1 MIMQMIEIEPY
12 ISSSKLKSS
21 LSSISGE
28 FTVLHIGRKEI
39 RPKVNMRRRMEEVAR
54 WSGADM
60 VYSDHYD
67 IEFDKD
73 GNKVLAVHPLVD
85 YQRGSVRDGFDFGD
99 VVLIRT
105 DSLLAALA
113 GISPVLRYGAWYDLR
128 LRLGKIVR
136 INEFLYYSCGQSKVA
151 EKSQFDYVDPRNRD
165 VQLEMEKVFTD
176 FLRRAGAYLPERT
189 ALAETPSG
197 SFPVEASVI
206 IPVYNRERT
215 VGDAVKSALSQEA
228 DFPFNV
234 IVVDNYSTDRT
245 GEILRSIDAPR
256 LVCVTPPERG
266 LGIGGCWNLAI
277 NHPLC
282 GKYSVQ
288 LDSDDL
294 YSGTDTLRKI
304 VDKFREENPAMV
316 IGSYSMT
323 DINLKPIHPGIID
336 HREWTAA
343 NGHNNALR
351 VNGLGAPRAFRTD
364 IVRELGFP
372 DVSYGEDYAMGLQIS
387 RRWKISRLWEPVY
400 CCRRWGGNSDASLSI
415 ERQNANDL
423 YKDRLRTWEME
434 ARIAMNRL

>member
-73 GNKVLAVHPLVD
+73 GNEVLAAHPLVD

-215 VGDAVKSALSQEA
+215 AGDAVKSALSQEA

-245 GEILRSIDAPR
+245 GEILRSIDALR

-323 DINLKPIHPGIID
+323 DINLKPIPPGIID